1 MQTPLRSRQSND
13 GPTPAHRA
21 LVGALF
27 GAVLTVI
34 ALTGAVTV
42 VDTPRQLETITQSLG
57 STEVFEI
64 LPPGYDE
71 PPTQAIVPAS
81 GHYEDSGLQPTYE
94 AYA

>member
-13 GPTPAHRA
+13 QPTPAHRA
-21 LVGALF
+21 LVSALF

-34 ALTGAVTV
+34 ALTGAVTIA
-42 VDTPRQLETITQSLG
+42 DTPRQLETITQSLA

-71 PPTQAIVPAS
+71 PPTPALVPAS
-81 GHYEDSGLQPTYE
+81 GNYEDFGLQVTYE
-94 AYA
+94 MYA

>member
-1 MQTPLRSRQSND
+1 MQTGSLPSKSND
-13 GPTPAHRA
+13 RPTPAHRA

-27 GAVLTVI
+27 GAVLTVV

-42 VDTPRQLETITQSLG
+42 ADTPRQLDMVTQSLR

-71 PPTQAIVPAS
+71 PPTQALVPAS
-81 GHYEDSGLQPTYE
+81 GAYEDSGLQVTYE
-94 AYA
+94 VYA